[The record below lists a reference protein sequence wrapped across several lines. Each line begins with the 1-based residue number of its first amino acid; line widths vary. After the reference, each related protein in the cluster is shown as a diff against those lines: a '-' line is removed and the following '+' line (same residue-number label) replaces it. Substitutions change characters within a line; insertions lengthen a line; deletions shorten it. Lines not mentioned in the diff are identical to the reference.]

1 MIRKLRACL
10 PAVAF
15 LAATMSAVAPADQTV
30 TLRLGAS
37 STLVLARPFKT
48 MLIDNPFIVDVHEI
62 DDRSVVLEPLDL
74 GAANLVLI
82 DAQSIAITNVRIVV
96 LHAREARQLH

>member
-1 MIRKLRACL
+1 
-10 PAVAF
+10 
-15 LAATMSAVAPADQTV
+15 
-30 TLRLGAS
+30 
-37 STLVLARPFKT
+37 

-82 DAQSIAITNVRIVV
+82 DAQSIAITKVRIVV
-96 LHAREARQLH
+96 CTRARRVSYTEASDCK